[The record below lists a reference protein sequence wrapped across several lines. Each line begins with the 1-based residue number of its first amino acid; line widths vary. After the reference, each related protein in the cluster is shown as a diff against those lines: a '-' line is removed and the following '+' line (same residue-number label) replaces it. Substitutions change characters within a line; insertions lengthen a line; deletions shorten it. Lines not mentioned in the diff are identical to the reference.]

1 MFLIDK
7 SGSMEGA
14 IDKSKEALSRIL
26 AGFPEDKVHIASFDT
41 VGTVLK
47 PKAPNRAAVQHM
59 LASIKAGGGTMHA
72 SGVRALHLSGFR
84 VPAGSK
90 LVVIVV
96 GDEAGED
103 GAQLARAFGE
113 YGYAPSAIA
122 VMVNV
127 SGARGRSIMDC
138 ARALGIPFSE
148 VDIDQFEDPYQVPRV
163 LRALLEAPK
172 LGSTAG
178 AQIAWLERV
187 LATPIL
193 QLPS

>member
-1 MFLIDK
+1 
-7 SGSMEGA
+7 
-14 IDKSKEALSRIL
+14 
-26 AGFPEDKVHIASFDT
+26 
-41 VGTVLK
+41 
-47 PKAPNRAAVQHM
+47 
-59 LASIKAGGGTMHA
+59 MHA
-72 SGVRALHLSGFR
+72 SGVRALYQTGFR

-113 YGYAPSAIA
+113 YGYVVSAIA

-127 SGARGRSIMDC
+127 SGSRGRTIQDC
-138 ARALGIPFSE
+138 ARSLGIPYSE
-148 VDIDQFEDPYQVPRV
+148 VQIEQFEDPYQVPRV
-163 LRALLEAPK
+163 LRALLEAPTM
-172 LGSTAG
+172 GANVG